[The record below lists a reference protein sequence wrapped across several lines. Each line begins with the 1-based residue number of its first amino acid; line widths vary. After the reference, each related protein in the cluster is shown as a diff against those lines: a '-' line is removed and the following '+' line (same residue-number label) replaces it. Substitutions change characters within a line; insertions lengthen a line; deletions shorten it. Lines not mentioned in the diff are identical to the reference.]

1 MFVLPHLVI
10 DTTAWT
16 QPLARGCL
24 GALLFY
30 VAVVVALT
38 GLLVASGAGSEVLGA
53 LFPSLFGGAFLTLGL
68 LYWWDIR
75 KARAEVRLF
84 RQALR
89 DVPRVDGQ
97 RVAVIG
103 TIEFDG
109 APLQAPFS
117 GRECAA
123 YWYDVFRPVPGRS
136 SSRHRFFFG
145 WRIVPLAVRTPNGD
159 VGLLASFDN
168 PPYEA
173 RTEDMDYANAAEY
186 LTATSFS
193 PAPELG
199 AHTWLDVEELR
210 TQVPPVRAD
219 YKKNPP
225 APDLATLTLHESR
238 LERGAPVCAFGV
250 YSAAR
255 EALVPDPVA
264 PLFAIDIK
272 AGEPGNVLR
281 DLRSRTTFNLLMG
294 ALFSTIGLAVTALAG
309 R

>member
-1 MFVLPHLVI
+1 VI

-16 QPLARGCL
+16 HPLARGCL
-24 GALLFY
+24 GVLLLY
-30 VAVVVALT
+30 VAVVLALT
-38 GLLVASGAGSEVLGA
+38 GLLVVAFGAGTEVLGA

-75 KARAEVRLF
+75 KVGVEARLV

-89 DVPRVDGQ
+89 EVPRVDGQ
-97 RVAVIG
+97 RAAVIG

-109 APLQAPFS
+109 PPLQAPIS

-145 WRIVPLAVRTPNGD
+145 WRIVPLVVRTPNAD
-159 VGLLASFDN
+159 VRLLASFDN

-186 LTATSFS
+186 LAATSFS

-210 TQVPPVRAD
+210 AQVPPVRVD

-225 APDLATLTLHESR
+225 APDIATLTLHESR
-238 LERGAPVCAFGV
+238 LERGAPVCAFGI

-255 EALVPDPVA
+255 GALVPDPAA
-264 PLFAIDIK
+264 PLFAIDVQP
-272 AGEPGNVLR
+272 GEPGNVLR
-281 DLRSRTTFNLLMG
+281 GLRSRRTFNLVMG
-294 ALFSTIGLAVTALAG
+294 ALFSTIGLAVTALAA